1 MRYQVSLHFDI
12 SGIDPEDWVYDAFGA
27 LRDAGL
33 LEYVR
38 GELEEDYTIE
48 PLDEEAAGG
57 ESEPPTGP
65 SLDGPGT
72 NGEAS

>member
-1 MRYQVSLHFDI
+1 MRYQVSLYFDI
-12 SGIDPEDWVYDAFGA
+12 SGTDPEDWVYDAFAA

-48 PLDEEAAGG
+48 RLDENGQPE
-57 ESEPPTGP
+57 EP
-65 SLDGPGT
+65 SHDGPGS
-72 NGEAS
+72 NGASP